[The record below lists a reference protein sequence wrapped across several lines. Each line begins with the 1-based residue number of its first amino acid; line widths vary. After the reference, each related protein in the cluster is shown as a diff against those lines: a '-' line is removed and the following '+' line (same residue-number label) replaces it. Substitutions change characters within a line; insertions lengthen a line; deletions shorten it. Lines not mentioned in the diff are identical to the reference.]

1 MKYFVI
7 LSVLFLF
14 GYTTVEGR
22 QHNIDSLKRELRQTN
37 NDTSQMIIM
46 GILADA
52 YAEINADSCYFYA
65 SGMQTRAKKLAL
77 KMEEVVA
84 LNNMGYALVS
94 LGNYPRS
101 LQILLSAID
110 QAKQPSIEQNI
121 LSVYYA
127 PTDDYTDRNTSSAL
141 QRKAVLSR
149 ANQFTGILYVN
160 SGNYEKALT
169 YFWEAIPQAQEVG
182 NPKLLCIT
190 HIAQSRAFIFNK
202 QYDSAL
208 LWLRHAYSYA
218 EEADF
223 HNYLGSILLN
233 TGRVYQALGKQ
244 DSAFVYFKRAL
255 FESAEHDYIRGIVAS
270 NLLLADMFKHAGNTD
285 SSLLYIKGGLTAAY
299 RLNAPELFLRTYK
312 ALADYY
318 QNAGNNDSTVK
329 YQALIIGINDSLF
342 NQKQIQQFQ
351 NIDFDA
357 QQQQQE
363 IEAAKKDY
371 QNRLRMYLLLG
382 GMTTVL
388 VVAGLLF
395 RSNSQKKKTNL
406 LLQLQKQEIEYAMTN
421 LKATQAQLI
430 HAEKMASLGELTA
443 GVAHEIQN
451 PLNFVN
457 NFSEVNKELL
467 EELKLEMEKGNIS
480 EARSIANDVIDN
492 HDKINIHGKKVDAIV
507 KGMLQHSQI
516 GSGQKELTGINAM
529 AEEYLRLAFHGIK
542 TKDAGF
548 EVSTKTDFDPGV
560 GMINVIPK
568 DISKVLLNLYNNA
581 FYSVYEKSKSVNG
594 KYEPLVTVTTQM
606 INESGHEQGY
616 NEQSVIISVKDN
628 GMGVEDKMK
637 DKIFQPFFTTKPPG
651 SGTGLGLSL
660 SYEIIKAHGGEIK
673 VDSSEGEGAEFTIT
687 LPVKSTV

>member
-1 MKYFVI
+1 MKNFFL
-7 LSVLFLF
+7 LSVFYLFVF
-14 GYTTVEGR
+14 NTVDGR
-22 QHNIDSLKRELRQTN
+22 EHNVDSLKRELRQTN
-37 NDTSQMIIM
+37 NDTTQMIIM

-52 YAEINADSCYFYA
+52 YAEINPDSCYLYA
-65 SGMQTRAKKLAL
+65 SGMQIRAKRLSLKL
-77 KMEEVVA
+77 EEVVA

-101 LQILLSAID
+101 LQILLSAIA

-121 LSVYYA
+121 LSANYA
-127 PTDDYTDRNTSSAL
+127 PTDDYTDRSASPPL

-160 SGNYEKALT
+160 SENYEKALT
-169 YFWEAIPQAQEVG
+169 YFWESMPLAQEVG

-190 HIAQSRAFIFNK
+190 HVAQGRAFIFNK
-202 QYDSAL
+202 KYDSAL
-208 LWLRHAYSYA
+208 LWMRHAYAYA
-218 EEADF
+218 KEAEF
-223 HNYLGSILLN
+223 LNYLGSILLN

-244 DSAFVYFKRAL
+244 DSAFVYFKKAL
-255 FESAEHDYIRGIVAS
+255 YESTEHDYYRGIVAS
-270 NLLLADMFKHAGNTD
+270 NLLLADMFKNSGNTD
-285 SSLLYIKGGLTAAY
+285 SSLLYIKSGLASAY

-318 QNAGNNDSTVK
+318 QNAGISDSTVK

-342 NQKQIQQFQ
+342 NLKQFQQFQ

-357 QQQQQE
+357 QQKQQE
-363 IEAAKKDY
+363 IDAAKKAY

-382 GMTTVL
+382 GMTAVL

-430 HAEKMASLGELTA
+430 YAEKMASLGELTA

-507 KGMLQHSQI
+507 KGMLQHSQV
-516 GSGQKELTGINAM
+516 GSGKKELTGINAM

-548 EVSTKTDFDPGV
+548 EVSTKTEFDPGL
-560 GMINVIPK
+560 GMISIIPQ

-581 FYSVYEKSKSVNG
+581 FYSVYEKSKSVNSN
-594 KYEPLVTVTTQM
+594 YEPLVTVTTQM
-606 INESGHEQGY
+606 INESDHKEGH

-628 GMGVEDKMK
+628 GVGVEDKMK

-660 SYEIIKAHGGEIK
+660 SYEIIKAHGGNIK
-673 VDSSEGEGAEFTIT
+673 VDSREGEGAEFTIT